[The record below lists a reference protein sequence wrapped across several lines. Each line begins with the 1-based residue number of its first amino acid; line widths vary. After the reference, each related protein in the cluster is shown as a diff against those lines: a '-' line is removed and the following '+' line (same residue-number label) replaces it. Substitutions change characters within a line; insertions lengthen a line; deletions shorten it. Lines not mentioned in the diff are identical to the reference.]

1 MAEKQ
6 GLARISNFINPF
18 YKNPVLHFIR
28 CAIIDGLNFQADFEE
43 IVRMDDVEI
52 RPAREEDVPVIN
64 EIYNHAVRT
73 STYTFDTE
81 DNTYEE
87 RLEWL
92 RQHNEQYPVFVAV
105 IDGKVV
111 GWGSLSRYG
120 PDRPGWRFTCES
132 SIYVAPDCKG
142 LGLGKLLTEYTVKK
156 AKELGYRAIIAQ
168 VVEGNIA
175 SLKMLE
181 RHGYEKAGVLKD
193 VGYKHG
199 QWLDVILMEKLLP
212 LDNENLE
219 AGNRG

>member
-1 MAEKQ
+1 M
-6 GLARISNFINPF
+6 I
-18 YKNPVLHFIR
+18 KNLENSVLHFIR
-28 CAIIDGLNFQADFEE
+28 CVIIGGLKFQVDCEE
-43 IVRMDDVEI
+43 IVRMDDIEI
-52 RPAREEDVPVIN
+52 RPAREDDVQVIN

-73 STYTFDTE
+73 STATFDTE
-81 DNTYEE
+81 EKTYEE

-92 RQHNEQYPVFVAV
+92 RQHDEQHPAFVSV
-105 IDGKVV
+105 INGKVV

-120 PDRPGWRFTCES
+120 PDRPGWRFTGES

-142 LGLGKLLTEYTVKK
+142 NGLGKLLTEYTVKK

-181 RHGYEKAGVLKD
+181 RHGYEQVGVLKD
-193 VGYKHG
+193 VGCKHG

-212 LDNENLE
+212 VGSEDQES
-219 AGNRG
+219 